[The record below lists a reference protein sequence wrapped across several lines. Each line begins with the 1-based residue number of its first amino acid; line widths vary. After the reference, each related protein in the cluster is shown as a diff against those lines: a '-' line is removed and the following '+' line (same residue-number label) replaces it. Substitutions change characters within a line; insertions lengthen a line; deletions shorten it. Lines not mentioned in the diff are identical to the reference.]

1 MFIRKVTESNW
12 SPRCT
17 WNKYWSEA
25 SSRCVPPFTVYET
38 DFWLARNA
46 EREEFILGV
55 QNDLHEAVPKIMQ
68 WDRSQPKTTPRKQ
81 LEELG
86 FEVFPA
92 TGLSFPQGETGYIEN
107 PPTQEGDFS
116 GWTRDD
122 CIESFLDFTQ
132 FYRCFKTDILLE
144 YPNEDPVGLS
154 LGLFEGLDL
163 EQQKMI
169 LGVLYRTLDD
179 VIPDIVPRT
188 GADEMGIGSYQEYVV
203 VGAGPKDES
212 RSGFGS
218 LPAEGREAFTW
229 RNLDV

>member
-1 MFIRKVTESNW
+1 MFIRKVTESDW

-25 SSRCVPPFTVYET
+25 SNRSFPPYSVYET
-38 DFWLARNA
+38 DWWLARNA

-55 QNDLHEAVPKIMQ
+55 QNDLHGAVHKIIQ

-81 LEELG
+81 LEGLG

-107 PPTQEGDFS
+107 PTTQEGDFS
-116 GWTRDD
+116 GWTTYN
-122 CIESFLDFTQ
+122 CIESFLDFVG
-132 FYRCFKTDILLE
+132 FYQCFKTDILLE
-144 YPNEDPVGLS
+144 YAAPDPVRLTPKM
-154 LGLFEGLDL
+154 FEGFDL

-179 VIPDIVPRT
+179 VVPDIVPRT
-188 GADEMGIGSYQEYVV
+188 GADEMSIGSYQEYVV
-203 VGAGPKDES
+203 VTAKET
-212 RSGFGS
+212 FKW
-218 LPAEGREAFTW
+218 E
-229 RNLDV
+229 NLNV

>member
-1 MFIRKVTESNW
+1 MFIRKVTESDW

-17 WNKYWSEA
+17 WNKYWSEE
-25 SSRCVPPFTVYET
+25 SSRCVPPYSVYET

-55 QNDLHEAVPKIMQ
+55 QNDLQEAVPKIMQ

-92 TGLSFPQGETGYIEN
+92 
-107 PPTQEGDFS
+107 EGGFS

-144 YPNEDPVGLS
+144 YPDEDPVGLS